1 MADVRDILDLERPVT
16 PELTRDSILNAEKLK
31 KRTYVSTKAA
41 KRPEGMHREVFALLY
56 NDNSDAPPLLPT
68 DTGMIIFLH
77 SPVLIPLTL

>member
-31 KRTYVSTKAA
+31 KRSYVTTKAA

-68 DTGMIIFLH
+68 DTGMIICTHFFTA
-77 SPVLIPLTL
+77 VF